1 MPIHPLTISTTAAM
15 IRNVPHISSHTS
27 KISLQSCLTFNS
39 VFQQPN
45 EHIGSSN
52 IATPTFS
59 SSATTKTTT
68 SSSLPSVAPSLVT
81 NPSKPSFSSNSN
93 TPRRKSNGGSARS
106 NNHNNNNNNNHRNNN
121 NTGSNHQQKRNF
133 HTSQNRYSNSNTT
146 SSAKTSN
153 TSAASAASSALPDF
167 QKLTKNVPKHNL
179 PYFKQLMA
187 FDECLAHNSFFDPKT
202 GDVPGGTAQFWDS
215 VEKIMPLYDDLLI
228 TGELNQRRIDELI
241 SLLRNGLRMHRF
253 ELSKLKKNIDRDLN
267 SPLQQ
272 IQAYLKNSII
282 KISNDIVNDE
292 SSSSSSSNYI
302 SNAVSSATNPLFS
315 LNKTFT
321 TNNITNANINNI
333 KISSRGLT
341 NLFKAFTDMGLI
353 DEAAIIWNKGK
364 KDPKLYDLFTSESVL
379 GSILTLLVEN
389 KEFNFQE
396 IWSIYET
403 IKKSKNEND
412 IIHSELQVAMIRAC
426 LLKNKTEKALEIFKE
441 ITSDVLK
448 FYSDKNSS
456 PPVAVKNYMTM
467 AHLSFI
473 GYCQDFETANIFF
486 NDSFENQMPYLTPI
500 QINYVKK
507 FMSNTWKNTKDF
519 NKVSQIW
526 VSTWKYF
533 ENNKKSTTAISSSLN
548 DAYLDIFFEKFDNFN
563 NEAAIELKKLLKNYS
578 EIKSMDEPFF
588 NCLITK
594 SKKWENV
601 NVFQSIVKV
610 ADLYNFPKTNVY
622 HRCVLKASGS
632 VELPIDEIFILFK
645 RLINSNIQ
653 LGSNHLTNAD
663 WFAFRDATIH
673 SKFLDGEKIDL
684 YFKLFKVCCKHFLNL
699 QNFKLYMNLDI
710 GLDQRYRK
718 VFDEFQRVNIDDV
731 NLKELQWFNKCNA
744 IVKYWNNRGVD
755 I

>member
-1 MPIHPLTISTTAAM
+1 MAIHPLTHTTAAM
-15 IRNVPHISSHTS
+15 IRNVPHISSQTS

-39 VFQQPN
+39 VFQQP
-45 EHIGSSN
+45 GSSCAA
-52 IATPTFS
+52 ATVG
-59 SSATTKTTT
+59 T
-68 SSSLPSVAPSLVT
+68 SSPVSLNSPVDHQHQPVAKSVA
-81 NPSKPSFSSNSN
+81 
-93 TPRRKSNGGSARS
+93 PRRKSSGGRAGNSGNGSHHQNSGNGNSNGSS
-106 NNHNNNNNNNHRNNN
+106 
-121 NTGSNHQQKRNF
+121 HQQRRNF
-133 HTSQNRYSNSNTT
+133 HISSQHYSTSGSTRT
-146 SSAKTSN
+146 
-153 TSAASAASSALPDF
+153 AASASSAAGKGASAALPDF
-167 QKLTKNVPKHNL
+167 QKLTKGVPKHTL

-282 KISNDIVNDE
+282 KISNDIVHESDE
-292 SSSSSSSNYI
+292 SNSNKLY
-302 SNAVSSATNPLFS
+302 SAAAV
-315 LNKTFT
+315 
-321 TNNITNANINNI
+321 NNVR
-333 KISSRGLT
+333 ISSRGLT

-353 DEAAIIWNKGK
+353 DEAAVLWNKGK

-403 IKKSKNEND
+403 IKNSKTEND

-448 FYSDKNSS
+448 FYSRKNSS

-519 NKVSQIW
+519 DKVSQIW
-526 VSTWKYF
+526 ISTWQYF
-533 ENNKKSTTAISSSLN
+533 ESNNKSTTAISSSLN
-548 DAYLDIFFEKFDNFN
+548 DAYLDIFFEKYSSFN
-563 NEAAIELKKLLKNYS
+563 NDAALELKKLLKNYS
-578 EIKSMDEPFF
+578 EIKKMDEPFF

-594 SKKWENV
+594 SKRWENV

-632 VELPIDEIFILFK
+632 VELPIEETFALFK
-645 RLINSNIQ
+645 RLISSNIQ

-673 SKFLDGEKIDL
+673 SKFLNGEKIDL
-684 YFKLFKVCCKHFLNL
+684 YFKLFKVCCKYFLNL
-699 QNFKLYMNLDI
+699 QNFKLYMNLDV

-718 VFDEFQRVNIDDV
+718 VFDEFQRINVQDV
-731 NLKELQWFNKCNA
+731 DLNELQWFNKCNA
-744 IVKYWNNRGVD
+744 IAKYWGNRGVD

>member
-1 MPIHPLTISTTAAM
+1 MPFHHFTHSTAAAM
-15 IRNVPHISSHTS
+15 IRNVPHISTQTS

-45 EHIGSSN
+45 DLDNVGVGVGVSTTVN
-52 IATPTFS
+52 AATPKTNIIPQNFS
-59 SSATTKTTT
+59 PASNNSHTKRRRSSGGNNKNNNKHQHQHRRSFHTSAQNGTTTT
-68 SSSLPSVAPSLVT
+68 STSTSTS
-81 NPSKPSFSSNSN
+81 
-93 TPRRKSNGGSARS
+93 TP
-106 NNHNNNNNNNHRNNN
+106 
-121 NTGSNHQQKRNF
+121 TL
-133 HTSQNRYSNSNTT
+133 T
-146 SSAKTSN
+146 
-153 TSAASAASSALPDF
+153 DF
-167 QKLTKNVPKHNL
+167 QKLTKGVPKHNL

-202 GDVPGGTAQFWDS
+202 GDVPGGTAKFWDS

-272 IQAYLKNSII
+272 IQAYLKDSII
-282 KISNDIVNDE
+282 KISNDIVSDSE
-292 SSSSSSSNYI
+292 PVSPLSSPKASPSSSFVSN
-302 SNAVSSATNPLFS
+302 NQNL
-315 LNKTFT
+315 
-321 TNNITNANINNI
+321 I

-353 DEAAIIWNKGK
+353 DEAAVIWNKGK

-396 IWSIYET
+396 IWSIYQT
-403 IKKSKNEND
+403 IRNSKTEND

-448 FYSDKNSS
+448 FYAKKNSS

-486 NDSFENQMPYLTPI
+486 TDSFENQMPYLTPI

-507 FMSNTWKNTKDF
+507 FMSNTWKNTQDF
-519 NKVSQIW
+519 DKVSEIW

-533 ENNKKSTTAISSSLN
+533 ENNNKSTTAISSSLN
-548 DAYLDIFFEKFDNFN
+548 DAYLDIFFEKYNDFN
-563 NEAAIELKKLLKNYS
+563 NDAALELKKLLKNYS
-578 EIKSMDEPFF
+578 EIKAMDEPFF

-601 NVFQSIVKV
+601 NIFQSIVKV

-632 VELPIDEIFILFK
+632 VELPIDETFILFK

-673 SKFLDGEKIDL
+673 SKFLNGEKIDL
-684 YFKLFKVCCKHFLNL
+684 YFKLFKMCCKHFLTL
-699 QNFKLYMNLDI
+699 QNFKLYMNLDV

-718 VFDEFQRVNIDDV
+718 VFDEFQRINVDDV
-731 NLKELQWFNKCNA
+731 NLEELQWFNKCNA

>member
-1 MPIHPLTISTTAAM
+1 MAIHPLTHTTAAM
-15 IRNVPHISSHTS
+15 IRNVPHISSQTS

-39 VFQQPN
+39 VFQQP
-45 EHIGSSN
+45 GSSC
-52 IATPTFS
+52 AAAAAVSSP
-59 SSATTKTTT
+59 SSA
-68 SSSLPSVAPSLVT
+68 SLNPSMEHQNQPVVKSVA
-81 NPSKPSFSSNSN
+81 
-93 TPRRKSNGGSARS
+93 PRRKSSGGRSNNNNGNH
-106 NNHNNNNNNNHRNNN
+106 NNHNNGHHNNN
-121 NTGSNHQQKRNF
+121 GGNHQQRRNF
-133 HTSQNRYSNSNTT
+133 HISSQQYSTTGSTATT
-146 SSAKTSN
+146 SR
-153 TSAASAASSALPDF
+153 AAADASSGKSASSALPDF
-167 QKLTKNVPKHNL
+167 QKLTRGVPKHTL

-282 KISNDIVNDE
+282 KISNDIVHDSE
-292 SSSSSSSNYI
+292 SNNNIYPSSN
-302 SNAVSSATNPLFS
+302 TNS
-315 LNKTFT
+315 
-321 TNNITNANINNI
+321 I

-403 IKKSKNEND
+403 IKNSKTEND

-448 FYSDKNSS
+448 FYSKKNSS

-519 NKVSQIW
+519 DKVSQIW
-526 VSTWKYF
+526 ISTWKYF
-533 ENNKKSTTAISSSLN
+533 ENNNKSTTAISSSLN
-548 DAYLDIFFEKFDNFN
+548 DAYLDIFFEKYDTFN
-563 NEAAIELKKLLKNYS
+563 NDAAMELKKLLKNYS
-578 EIKSMDEPFF
+578 EIKTMDEPFF

-632 VELPIDEIFILFK
+632 VELPIEETFTLFK

-673 SKFLDGEKIDL
+673 SKFLNGEKIDL
-684 YFKLFKVCCKHFLNL
+684 YFKLFKVCCKYFLNL
-699 QNFKLYMNLDI
+699 QNFKLYMNLDV

-718 VFDEFQRVNIDDV
+718 VFDEFQRINVQDV
-731 NLKELQWFNKCNA
+731 NLSELQWFNKCGA
-744 IVKYWNNRGVD
+744 IVKYWSNRGVE